1 MGGGRLDPPGRRH
14 GRSAAETAATDLI
27 ETVGVNPSL
36 GLEHHPQPHYSGHR
50 VEAMGT
56 EPANHLH
63 AMHFRSTGP
72 SRRVPPRVNKSRSGL
87 CGVLKGVNLCCQ
99 ISVR

>member
-36 GLEHHPQPHYSGHR
+36 GLERHPQPHNSGHR
-50 VEAMGT
+50 VEAMGI
-56 EPANHLH
+56 EPPNLLH
-63 AMHFRSTGP
+63 AMHFRTYRPVTTSP
-72 SRRVPPRVNKSRSGL
+72 SL
-87 CGVLKGVNLCCQ
+87 CE
-99 ISVR
+99 